1 MRLINVKTV
10 LQIESGNIDPEVDV
24 LVDLNGAEL
33 SKAKYAILSHCWGTV
48 KEEVQF
54 KEMYKLARM
63 EQVTRD
69 QIMKRSGYQKILKS
83 CQQASRDDLWWLW
96 ADTCCIDKRSSSEL
110 SEAINSMYRWYE
122 NSEQC
127 YAYLHDIDQSSLP
140 ADRDDDIFGVYNGWP
155 KWFSRGWTLQELV
168 APTVI
173 HFFNR
178 KWECIGDKKNLAPTL
193 TKITRIPGSVLEKG
207 LASKRPSVARIIS
220 WAADRTTTREEDRAY
235 SLLGLLGVHMPMLY
249 GEGKHAF
256 RRLQLEIIRQSNDQ
270 SIFAWSHSKT
280 TGCSGSFLADD
291 PSYFRDCSDVDRM
304 EREAFIEALQK
315 YISADGLV
323 QVPEERLR
331 TFSVTNDGIQIWL
344 PLRPCRRSASL
355 FEAQLACCRSRDSI
369 PITIALA
376 RFQSNYVRYFCD
388 LKVPTNAKALFQQT
402 FLPYQDER
410 RHGDFR
416 FNLDL
421 RALSQDGFV
430 RRSIFPDDVEFTN
443 NSVTLTSTNDCAIII
458 YKRAEDDTVFALSLC
473 YSFGQHSVH
482 VICSRS
488 TQNEN
493 SGDFASHVYRRT
505 RQADLEQAHSLA
517 EAWRSGTSR
526 LHFGGICLVKHA
538 HFPQSIQV
546 VRLAYTRHAH
556 LECHCELM
564 VDITQCTGCCSPN
577 WEELDGVS
585 AIGIFGARTDLPPN
599 SSLRIP
605 GCPASRGTP
614 FQGEVLRII
623 YSRIHS

>member
-1 MRLINVKTV
+1 
-10 LQIESGNIDPEVDV
+10 
-24 LVDLNGAEL
+24 
-33 SKAKYAILSHCWGTV
+33 
-48 KEEVQF
+48 
-54 KEMYKLARM
+54 MYKSNF
-63 EQVTRD
+63 
-69 QIMKRSGYQKILKS
+69 I
-83 CQQASRDDLWWLW
+83 
-96 ADTCCIDKRSSSEL
+96 
-110 SEAINSMYRWYE
+110 
-122 NSEQC
+122 
-127 YAYLHDIDQSSLP
+127 
-140 ADRDDDIFGVYNGWP
+140 
-155 KWFSRGWTLQELV
+155 
-168 APTVI
+168 
-173 HFFNR
+173 
-178 KWECIGDKKNLAPTL
+178 
-193 TKITRIPGSVLEKG
+193 
-207 LASKRPSVARIIS
+207 
-220 WAADRTTTREEDRAY
+220 AADRTTTREEDRAY

-416 FNLDL
+416 LNLDL

-585 AIGIFGARTDLPPN
+585 AIGIFGARTDRPPN

-623 YSRIHS
+623 YSGIHS